1 MPHIIIEYSANLEE
15 RMDLPGLINKLHLTT
30 VGMEWFSLA
39 AARTRAERR
48 DYYRIADNNPENG
61 FVHVVVRIG
70 HGRSLE
76 VKQQAGKVLFE
87 VLCDHL
93 QPIYDTSPLG
103 ITLEI
108 QEIDPDLSWRKNNLH
123 ERLAKK
129 GDH

>member
-15 RMDLPGLINKLHLTT
+15 RMNLPGLIEKLHLTT

-48 DYYRIADNNPENG
+48 DHYRIADNKPEYG
-61 FVHVVVRIG
+61 FVHVIVRIG

-76 VKQQAGKVLFE
+76 VKQHAGRVIFE
-87 VLCDHL
+87 ALCEHL
-93 QPIYDTSPLG
+93 QPIYDRSPLG

-123 ERLAKK
+123 ELLAKK

>member
-15 RMDLPGLINKLHLTT
+15 RMDLPGLIKKLHLAT
-30 VGMEWFSLA
+30 VGMEVFSLA

-48 DYYRIADNNPENG
+48 DYYRIADNNPENS
-61 FVHVVVRIG
+61 FVHVIVRIG

-76 VKQQAGKVLFE
+76 VKQQVGKVLFE
-87 VLCDHL
+87 ALCEHL

>member
-30 VGMEWFSLA
+30 VGMEVFSLA

-48 DYYRIADNNPENG
+48 DDYRIADNNPENG
-61 FVHVVVRIG
+61 FVHVIVRIG

-76 VKQQAGKVLFE
+76 VKQQAGQVIFKA
-87 VLCDHL
+87 LCEHL
-93 QPIYDTSPLG
+93 QPIYDTAPLG